1 MQCMN
6 YERLYSP
13 DTKVVCKTVGED
25 ISATHIAEIL
35 KNKFLEN
42 DIFLQEGDH
51 FILGKSQYFIV
62 LVSPVVNE
70 GMDFFEEI
78 QFTVETVEM

>member
-1 MQCMN
+1 MD

-13 DTKVVCKTVGED
+13 DTKVVCKIAGED
-25 ISATHIAEIL
+25 VDAAYIAAII

-62 LVSPVVNE
+62 LVSPVVSE
-70 GMDFFEEI
+70 EMDFFEEI
-78 QFTVETVEM
+78 QFTVEIVEM